1 MPLYEVEHVCPLTV
15 SQQDDLAAAIT
26 RIHAEKFTTPKL
38 FVNVR
43 FTNVSEQVLYVAG
56 KRRNTN
62 RIIASVRPG
71 ASRSQ
76 ADYADL
82 CRQIEEAWAEVVP
95 LPQVKRS
102 MPVPDTE
109 LRAVFVLGSITAG
122 TEAGFALPQAGQDVS
137 WLEENM
143 TAFQAKA
150 DAGDAEFR
158 DLVEEVRT
166 RGLIKGVDGR

>member
-38 FVNVR
+38 FVN
-43 FTNVSEQVLYVAG
+43 
-56 KRRNTN
+56 RNTN

-109 LRAVFVLGSITAG
+109 LRAVFVLGKDFFPIYCCCGLRSSSCDASPLVG
-122 TEAGFALPQAGQDVS
+122 RRDVQMS
-137 WLEENM
+137 
-143 TAFQAKA
+143 
-150 DAGDAEFR
+150 
-158 DLVEEVRT
+158 
-166 RGLIKGVDGR
+166 